1 MNFVIDF
8 IREIAIFYNEVA
20 IYLLF
25 GFLVAAIL
33 HIFFPETLI
42 RRHLGKDS
50 FGSVVKA
57 TLFGIPLPICSCGVI
72 PVATSLKNS
81 GASKGATVSFL
92 ITTPQVGADS
102 FMITYSLLG
111 WAFGVFR
118 IITSMVTGFLAGIFV
133 NIFGKNDDGTLLPMA
148 MSAPKETMAQRARN
162 TPRYLEYEL
171 LGSIAN
177 SLLVGFLIAGLI
189 AVLIPDGF
197 FEMYMGSDFLSML
210 LMLVIGIPMYVC
222 ASASTPIAAS
232 LIMKGMSP
240 GAALVFLLTG
250 PATNAIGIS
259 TITKVVGKKSTLI
272 YLLVISLSSLVF
284 GYLLNMVVA
293 RYGFSQVI
301 MLHHTDMLPH
311 WLKLGGSVI
320 LTAMLAWYY
329 LDVKWL
335 SKMKKGVTIMSE
347 TVTLNVNG
355 MSCMH
360 CSNSVRK
367 AVESVDGT
375 SNVSVDLEGK
385 KVAFEM
391 KEKAFLSKVK
401 DAISFAGFTV
411 EQS

>member
-1 MNFVIDF
+1 MDFLMKLVWDIVIFFND
-8 IREIAIFYNEVA
+8 VA

-33 HIFFPETLI
+33 HIFFPESLI
-42 RRHLGKDS
+42 RKHLGRDS
-50 FGSVVKA
+50 VGSVIKA
-57 TLFGIPLPICSCGVI
+57 TLFGIPLPICSCGVV

-111 WAFGVFR
+111 WVFGVFR
-118 IITSMVTGFLAGIFV
+118 IITSIFTGFLAGIFV
-133 NIFGKNDDGTLLPMA
+133 NIFGKNDDGTMLPMA
-148 MSAPKETMAQRARN
+148 MGGKKESMADRARN

-177 SLLVGFLIAGLI
+177 TLLVGFLIAGLI
-189 AVLIPDGF
+189 AVIIPDGF

-250 PATNAIGIS
+250 PATNAIGIA

-272 YLLVISLSSLVF
+272 YLAVISLTSLAF
-284 GYLLNMVVA
+284 GYLLNLFVGWF
-293 RYGFSQVI
+293 GFSQVI
-301 MLHHTDMLPH
+301 MLHHSDMLPQ
-311 WLKLGGSVI
+311 WLKVSGSVI
-320 LTAMLAWYY
+320 LAAMLAWYY
-329 LDVKWL
+329 MDVKVL
-335 SKMKKGVTIMSE
+335 RKFKKEKNTMSE
-347 TVTLNVNG
+347 KISLNVNG

-360 CSNSVRK
+360 CSNSVKK

-375 SNVSVDLEGK
+375 SNVNVDLEGK
-385 KVAFEM
+385 KVVFEM
-391 KEKAFLSKVK
+391 KRREFLSKVK
-401 DAISFAGFTV
+401 DAITFAGFTV

>member
-1 MNFVIDF
+1 MDF
-8 IREIAIFYNEVA
+8 IVHLIREIAVFFNEVA

-33 HIFFPETLI
+33 HIFFPESII

-50 FGSVVKA
+50 LGSVIKA
-57 TLFGIPLPICSCGVI
+57 TLFGIPLPICSCGVV

-111 WAFGVFR
+111 WVFGVFR
-118 IITSMVTGFLAGIFV
+118 ILTSMVTGLLAGVFV
-133 NIFGKNDDGTLLPMA
+133 NIFGKNDDGVMLPMA
-148 MSAPKETMAQRARN
+148 MNVKEESWKTRARN

-177 SLLVGFLIAGLI
+177 ALLIGFLVAGLI
-189 AVLIPDGF
+189 AAFIPDGF
-197 FEMYMGSDFLSML
+197 FEMYMGSDFVSML

-259 TITKVVGKKSTLI
+259 AITKVVGKKSTVI
-272 YLLVISLSSLVF
+272 YLAVISLASLAF
-284 GYLLNMVVA
+284 GYMLNMFVA
-293 RYGFSQVI
+293 RFGFSQVI
-301 MLHHTDMLPH
+301 MLNETDMLPH
-311 WLKLGGSVI
+311 WLKLGGSLV
-320 LTAMLAWYY
+320 LVLMLAWYY
-329 LDVKWL
+329 VDTKLITII
-335 SKMKKGVTIMSE
+335 KKGRIDMAE
-347 TVTLNVNG
+347 KVTLNVSG

-360 CSNSVRK
+360 CSNSVKK
-367 AVESVDGT
+367 AVESVAGT
-375 SNVSVDLEGK
+375 SNVNVDLDGK
-385 KVAFEM
+385 KVMFDIVENS
-391 KEKAFLSKVK
+391 FIGKVR
-401 DAISFAGFTV
+401 DAIVFAGFTV
-411 EQS
+411 ENT